1 MRSIMKTEITHKASL
16 RLMVRMIGMIS
27 WVLLLAACGSF
38 QLSMEQGGET
48 PIKVIDSVVETPIT
62 ITPTEPMVPS
72 GLDGAGPFYIGE
84 PFSQGSSEEKIALMV
99 RDGVA
104 AFAQSPVD
112 MGVLWDYSGPS
123 GKIAYA
129 SEFYHASRDFSRSV
143 TDLWVYDFATGMTE
157 RWLEDDV
164 SQAFWSPYLPG
175 SSSPQKLVAA
185 VFDSTSGTYD
195 LHLVTGP
202 SQTQVLAQ
210 CASEEFGFSPD
221 GKQVVYKAG
230 WYRDGE
236 PRPEDCD
243 GVFLVSL
250 EGFALR
256 RLTDTNPV
264 ATGGWFRD
272 QPLWSESLNALL
284 FKSYNETSIFNLVPL
299 DGSGWSEVG
308 ISASIEEEYLP
319 TPFLSL
325 WSDRYQSVIGQTE
338 GMMDPFGVWVYR
350 FSADGTEIEEAFRVD
365 WGEFDHDLILLGW
378 WEPGESVMIRDITN
392 PSALNP
398 LGEVVVWSL
407 RDRNVVETI
416 SIPREIPMTLY
427 PADVKTGIPGLDD
440 VLEAFLRGDASQRA
454 TFAET
459 IQEACTEQLFS
470 IGPPPCEEGM
480 EPGTIVERF
489 PYRRFR
495 DRLYV
500 KPEEIIGLM
509 DFPIDGLF
517 AIAHFPPPGTES
529 QDPPT
534 GIFHV
539 ALVSK
544 ADQKLVN
551 LIVDLGRVVE
561 IEFWEL
567 TPPEVYSDFRGNYVL
582 PPL

>member
-1 MRSIMKTEITHKASL
+1 MRSFLKDNSITLVPGRNPLRITAAIFIMFIVS
-16 RLMVRMIGMIS
+16 
-27 WVLLLAACGSF
+27 ACGSF
-38 QLSMEQGGET
+38 QLSLEQSVEVPTQGSDSILET
-48 PIKVIDSVVETPIT
+48 PTAVTETIQDDPI
-62 ITPTEPMVPS
+62 

-84 PFSQGSSEEKIALMV
+84 PFSLGTEEGKTVLMV

-112 MGVLWDYSGPS
+112 VGVLWDYSGPS

-143 TDLWVYDFATGMTE
+143 TDLWVYDFATGMSE

-164 SQAFWSPYLPG
+164 SQAFWSPYLPD
-175 SSSPQKLVAA
+175 STSPQKLVAA

-195 LHLVTGP
+195 LHLVEGP
-202 SQTQVLAQ
+202 SQTQMLAQ

-221 GKQVVYKAG
+221 GNQVVYKAG
-230 WYRDGE
+230 WYQDE
-236 PRPEDCD
+236 NSRPEDCD
-243 GVFLVSL
+243 GVFIVDL
-250 EGFALR
+250 EDLSLR
-256 RLTDTNPV
+256 RLTETNPV

-284 FKSYNETSIFNLVPL
+284 FKSYNESSIFNLVPL
-299 DGSGWSEVG
+299 DGSGWFEVSNG
-308 ISASIEEEYLP
+308 EQIDVEYLP

-325 WSDRYQSVIGQTE
+325 WSDQYQSVIGQTE
-338 GMMDPFGVWVYR
+338 GMMDPFAVWVYR
-350 FSADGTEIEEAFRVD
+350 FSVDGTEIEEAFRVD
-365 WGEFDHDLILLGW
+365 WGEFPHDLILLGW

-392 PSALNP
+392 PSNLNP

-407 RDRNVVETI
+407 RDRSVVETI
-416 SIPREIPMTLY
+416 SSPQEYSMTLY

-454 TFAET
+454 MFAQT
-459 IQEACTEQLFS
+459 TQEACTEQIFT

-495 DRLYV
+495 DQLYV
-500 KPEEIIGLM
+500 KPDEIIGLM
-509 DFPIDGLF
+509 DFPIDGLY
-517 AIAHFPPPGTES
+517 AIAHFPPPGTEN

-539 ALVSK
+539 ALVSE
-544 ADQKLVN
+544 ADQKLIN
-551 LIVDLGRVVE
+551 LVVDLGNVVE
-561 IEFWEL
+561 IDFWEL
-567 TPPEVYSDFRGNYVL
+567 TPPEVYSGYRGNYVL